1 MGRKVKRIIKN
12 YNINWHNIHWMYQI
26 SAPYRKSIL
35 GLILLKCIM
44 VAIGIAMAAV
54 NKYIVDLASSSL
66 NMTGNIILAVFLTA
80 LSLIGGILLG
90 VWSVKLTEQYSYHI
104 RNQMYQHILRSTW
117 KARVTQHS
125 EEMLSRLTSDVNMV
139 TSGIVNVSIA
149 IVSTIVQLIM
159 AFFLLWHYDWT
170 LALFALITGPVAA
183 IVSIYFGRKL
193 KKVQKNLQQTEAD
206 YRVYLQEQISNAD
219 VIKAFEKEA
228 ESINKLDELQKKRM
242 YWVEQKNKWKVL
254 MGTGISFVFSG
265 TYLFAFITAA
275 LKIAAGVITYGTMTA
290 FLSLVNQIQ
299 TPIYTLSSLL
309 PQIVGVLAS
318 AGRIMEISDMPI
330 EEDLKSENQYESMAE
345 KAGIQAK
352 DISFSYDG
360 KREILSKL
368 SFNITPGQ
376 IAVITG
382 PSGIGKTTLIR
393 ILLGF
398 LHCDSGELVYINEN
412 EEKII
417 CSANTRKYISYVPQG
432 NTLFSGTIADN
443 LKMGYS
449 KATLEQMQQA
459 LKIACAWEFVEKLPS
474 GINTVIGEKANGL
487 SEGQAQRIAIA
498 RAVIRPAPILILDEA
513 TSALDENTERNILDN
528 LHNIKNGQTC
538 FVVSHRNMIKEYADQ
553 VIDLKQEDGNL

>member
-1 MGRKVKRIIKN
+1 
-12 YNINWHNIHWMYQI
+12 
-26 SAPYRKSIL
+26 
-35 GLILLKCIM
+35 
-44 VAIGIAMAAV
+44 
-54 NKYIVDLASSSL
+54 
-66 NMTGNIILAVFLTA
+66 
-80 LSLIGGILLG
+80 
-90 VWSVKLTEQYSYHI
+90 
-104 RNQMYQHILRSTW
+104 
-117 KARVTQHS
+117 
-125 EEMLSRLTSDVNMV
+125 
-139 TSGIVNVSIA
+139 
-149 IVSTIVQLIM
+149 
-159 AFFLLWHYDWT
+159 
-170 LALFALITGPVAA
+170 
-183 IVSIYFGRKL
+183 
-193 KKVQKNLQQTEAD
+193 
-206 YRVYLQEQISNAD
+206 
-219 VIKAFEKEA
+219 
-228 ESINKLDELQKKRM
+228 
-242 YWVEQKNKWKVL
+242 

>member
-1 MGRKVKRIIKN
+1 MGRKIKGIIKK
-12 YNINWHNIHWMYQI
+12 YNINWHSIHWMYQI

-66 NMTGNIILAVFLTA
+66 NMTGNILLAIFLTA

-104 RNQMYQHILRSTW
+104 RNQMYQHILHSTW
-117 KARVTQHS
+117 KSRVTQHS
-125 EEMLSRLTSDVNMV
+125 EELLSRLTSDVNMV
-139 TSGIVNVSIA
+139 TSGIVNVSIS

-183 IVSIYFGRKL
+183 IVSIYFGRRL
-193 KKVQKNLQQTEAD
+193 KKIQKNLQQTEAD

-219 VIKAFEKEA
+219 VIKAFEKET

-275 LKIAAGVITYGTMTA
+275 LKIAAGIITYGTMTA

-318 AGRIMEISDMPI
+318 AGRIMEISDMPM
-330 EEDLKSENQYESMAE
+330 EEVSESENESEDMIA
-345 KAGIQAK
+345 KVGIQAEN
-352 DISFSYDG
+352 ISFSYDG

-368 SFNITPGQ
+368 SFHIPPGQ
-376 IAVITG
+376 LAVITG

-398 LHCDSGELVYINEN
+398 LPWDSGEIAYINEN
-412 EEKII
+412 GDKIA
-417 CSANTRKYISYVPQG
+417 CSAKTRKYISYVPQG
-432 NTLFSGTIADN
+432 NTLFNGTIADN

-449 KATLEQMQQA
+449 DATIEQMQQA
-459 LKIACAWEFVEKLPS
+459 LKIACAWEFIEKLPL

-498 RAVIRPAPILILDEA
+498 RAIIRPAPVLILDEA
-513 TSALDENTERNILDN
+513 TSALDENTERKILEN
-528 LHNIKNGQTC
+528 LYSIKNGQTC
-538 FVVSHRNMIKEYADQ
+538 FVVSHRSIIKEYADQ
-553 VIDLKQEDGNL
+553 VIDLKQEGGNL